1 MSSLTEYEYEPVPG
15 LPEPLPPGEEMLWQG
30 APRWQS
36 MARYALHARKVAL
49 YFLALLL
56 LHLVWELTGGKPLFE
71 TLAASLQLAV
81 PAALAI
87 GLLALLAW
95 LLSRASVYT
104 ITSRRVVMRFGVAIP
119 ISINLPFAQIAN
131 VALRE
136 HGDGTGDIPLTLA
149 SRVRSS
155 YLILWPHARP
165 WYFSPPQPMLRA
177 IPEAAE
183 VARILAS
190 ALSAAAAER
199 AQTAAS
205 PGIRI
210 EPAPTHS
217 GRDTPPDAVARQ
229 RSPRPADSLQSPA
242 GTTLD

>member
-1 MSSLTEYEYEPVPG
+1 MTSLTEYEYEPVPG
-15 LPEPLPPGEEMLWQG
+15 LPERLPPGEEVLWQG

-56 LHLVWELTGGKPLFE
+56 LHLVWELTGGKPLVN
-71 TLAASLQLAV
+71 TLITSARLAV

-95 LLSRASVYT
+95 LLSRAALYT
-104 ITSRRVVMRFGVAIP
+104 ITNRRIVMRFGAAIP
-119 ISINLPFAQIAN
+119 IAVNLPFAQITNA
-131 VALRE
+131 ALRE

-149 SRVRSS
+149 TRVRSN

-177 IPEAAE
+177 IPDAAK
-183 VARILAS
+183 VATILAS
-190 ALSAAAAER
+190 ALSAAAESGQVGTSTGVRNGLVEAHRGHE
-199 AQTAAS
+199 TPDNAAVEGS
-205 PGIRI
+205 
-210 EPAPTHS
+210 S
-217 GRDTPPDAVARQ
+217 
-229 RSPRPADSLQSPA
+229 ADPVQSPA
-242 GTTLD
+242 RTTPH

>member
-15 LPEPLPPGEEMLWQG
+15 LPEHLPPGEVVLWQG

-56 LHLVWELTGGKPLFE
+56 LHLVWELTGGKPLVDS
-71 TLAASLQLAV
+71 LMASLRLAI

-95 LLSRASVYT
+95 LLSRAALYT
-104 ITSRRVVMRFGVAIP
+104 ITNRRVVMRFGAAIP
-119 ISINLPFAQIAN
+119 IAVNLPFAQITNA
-131 VALRE
+131 ALRE

-149 SRVRSS
+149 SKVRSN

-165 WYFSPPQPMLRA
+165 WHFSPPQPMLRA
-177 IPEAAE
+177 VPDAAK

-190 ALSAAAAER
+190 ALSTA
-199 AQTAAS
+199 AQTGQAGTSTGIPMDLGRTHGGGDTSAHDFATEVS
-205 PGIRI
+205 PH
-210 EPAPTHS
+210 A
-217 GRDTPPDAVARQ
+217 
-229 RSPRPADSLQSPA
+229 ADSMQSPA
-242 GTTLD
+242 GTTLH

>member
-15 LPEPLPPGEEMLWQG
+15 LPEPLPAGEVVLWQG

-36 MARYALHARKVAL
+36 MARHALHARKVAL

-56 LHLVWELTGGKPLFE
+56 LHLVWELTGGKPLVDS
-71 TLAASLQLAV
+71 LMASLRLAV

-95 LLSRASVYT
+95 LLSRAALYT
-104 ITSRRVVMRFGVAIP
+104 ITNRRVVMRFGAAIP
-119 ISINLPFAQIAN
+119 IAVNLPFAQIAN
-131 VALRE
+131 AALRE

-149 SRVRSS
+149 SKVRSN

-177 IPEAAE
+177 IPDAAK
-183 VARILAS
+183 VASILAS
-190 ALSAAAAER
+190 ALSAAAESDQAGSATAVPGNLGRERGARETPTEHVAE
-199 AQTAAS
+199 AS
-205 PGIRI
+205 P
-210 EPAPTHS
+210 P
-217 GRDTPPDAVARQ
+217 
-229 RSPRPADSLQSPA
+229 PADSLQSPA
-242 GTTLD
+242 GTTLH